1 MMRWFYY
8 LTKQMLQ
15 MSKPVELERGCSE
28 AYRVNIGDYIEGR

>member
-8 LTKQMLQ
+8 LTKQMLK
-15 MSKPVELERGCSE
+15 MSKPVELERGCIE

>member
-1 MMRWFYY
+1 MIRWLYY
-8 LTKQMLQ
+8 WTKQMVQ